1 MIGVTIVFLSLMLI
15 LGFPAEADSI
25 SIVDTSIYGGAAYTN
40 ELGVRGGVEFSNITP
55 AISILG
61 EGAVY
66 DDTSNLRAAG
76 AYEILGQNKTKLK
89 GLAGAGFY
97 FSDENTE
104 FDLHLGTV
112 LEQKITDKI
121 ALRGDVIWMPG
132 AISDLE
138 SEVESSLGLSYTF

>member
-1 MIGVTIVFLSLMLI
+1 MIGVTIISLSLILA
-15 LGFPAEADSI
+15 LGFTAEADSI
-25 SIVDTSIYGGAAYTN
+25 SIVDKSIYGGVSYSD
-40 ELGVRGGVEFSNITP
+40 ELGIRGGIEFSNITP

-61 EGAVY
+61 EGAIY
-66 DDTSNLRAAG
+66 DETSNLRAAG
-76 AYEILGQNKTKLK
+76 AYEILDQNETKLK

-121 ALRGDVIWMPG
+121 ALRGDIIWMPG